1 MLAAVVVFGI
11 ATIAF
16 GLSTWMPLSLA
27 ALFVVGSADMFSV
40 FVRQSLIQL
49 YTPDA
54 MRGRVGAVSQLTISA
69 SNELGEAESGF
80 LAAAVGPV
88 AAVVGGGIGA
98 ILVTLL
104 WAKWFPELRLARS
117 FDPPDLTADKRAKEQ
132 SP

>member
-1 MLAAVVVFGI
+1 
-11 ATIAF
+11 
-16 GLSTWMPLSLA
+16 
-27 ALFVVGSADMFSV
+27 VVGAADMFSV

-49 YTPDA
+49 HTPDA

-80 LAAAVGPV
+80 LAALIGPV

-98 ILVTLL
+98 IAVTLL

-117 FDPPDLTADKRAKEQ
+117 FDPPDVSETKPKETAA
-132 SP
+132 